1 MSRLPLLLSIIAG
14 MVDVLGYFSLGNLF
28 TAHVT
33 GNIVVIA
40 ATLVRGG
47 AINTPQVLAVPV
59 FIVAIGVVWLVAKL
73 SDWRGQQLLRPLL
86 IGQLLLLAGALVVAV
101 AFHVVTNPN
110 GSMTSVA
117 AVIATSA
124 MACQFAMIRMAVPG
138 APSAAVMT
146 GNLTYTVLSVL
157 EKFSSRPTLIPR
169 DDERLVRT
177 ATLVAGFSVGCV
189 AAGAAVPVLG
199 DWAWSLPVA
208 LGLAA
213 AMSPKPARAVM
224 AP

>member
-1 MSRLPLLLSIIAG
+1 MSRLRLLLSIIAG
-14 MVDVLGYFSLGNLF
+14 MVDVLGYLSLGNLF

-47 AINTPQVLAVPV
+47 AINTPQILALPV
-59 FIVAIGVVWLVAKL
+59 FIVAIGVVWLVARL

-101 AFHVVTNPN
+101 VFHVVTSPN

-157 EKFSSRPTLIPR
+157 EKFSSRPT
-169 DDERLVRT
+169 
-177 ATLVAGFSVGCV
+177 
-189 AAGAAVPVLG
+189 
-199 DWAWSLPVA
+199 
-208 LGLAA
+208 
-213 AMSPKPARAVM
+213 
-224 AP
+224 